1 MRITVLAGGRSP
13 ERDVSLSSASKI
25 AKALAEKG
33 HEVSIVDLYYGIEN
47 INDLIFTSVSDDIK
61 DFAISESAPE
71 FEKGSANK
79 SDIGPNVIGACKMAD
94 IVFLALHGDVGE
106 NGKIQALLSVNGIR
120 YTGSDYDGC
129 LLAMDKNLAKI
140 LISAH
145 GIRTAKW
152 CVNVKDPT
160 VNFPCVVKPVSG
172 GSSIGVSIVND
183 FAQLNT
189 ALTLAKKYDNDILIE
204 EMICG
209 REFSVGILNGKALPV
224 IEIAPLNGFYDYK
237 NKYQAGL
244 TQETCPADIPVYIA
258 AQMQALALKIHEIL
272 QLKFYSRI
280 DFIMNAKNEIYFLEA
295 NSLPGMTPTS
305 LLPQEAAASGI
316 SYIEL
321 CDMIAK
327 NALTKNKKPP
337 CPQKNEISFV

>member
-1 MRITVLAGGRSP
+1 MKITVLAGGRSP

-33 HEVSIVDLYYGIEN
+33 HEVAIIDLCCGIEN
-47 INDLIFTSVSDDIK
+47 INDLVFLSDPNDIK
-61 DFAISESAPE
+61 DFTVSENAPE
-71 FEKGSANK
+71 FKKESAGS
-79 SDIGPNVIGACKMAD
+79 SDIGTNVIEACQRAD

-106 NGKIQALLSVNGIR
+106 NGKVQALLSLNGIR
-120 YTGSDYDGC
+120 YTGSEYDGC
-129 LLAMDKNLAKI
+129 LLSMNKNLAKI
-140 LISAH
+140 FVSAH

-152 CVNVKDPT
+152 CVNVKDAS

-189 ALTLAKKYDNDILIE
+189 ALNLAQKYDNDILIE

-209 REFSVGILNGKALPV
+209 REFSVGILGGRALPV

-244 TQETCPADIPVYIA
+244 TKETCPADIPVYIT
-258 AQMQALALKIHEIL
+258 AQLQELALRIHEIL

-280 DFIMNAKNEIYFLEA
+280 DFIMNEKNEIYFLEA

-316 SYIEL
+316 SYPEL
-321 CDMIAK
+321 CDMIAE
-327 NALTKNKKPP
+327 NALMKDKKPAFRT
-337 CPQKNEISFV
+337 KDEISFV

>member
-1 MRITVLAGGRSP
+1 MKITVLAGGRSP

-25 AKALAEKG
+25 AKALTEKG
-33 HEVSIVDLYYGIEN
+33 HAVCIVDLYYGIEN
-47 INDLIFTSVSDDIK
+47 INDFVFTSVADNIK
-61 DFAISESAPE
+61 EFAVSENAPA
-71 FEKGSANK
+71 FEKESANK
-79 SDIGPNVIGACKMAD
+79 SDIGPNVIEACKMAD

-129 LLAMDKNLAKI
+129 LLSMDKNLAKI
-140 LISAH
+140 LACAH
-145 GIRTAKW
+145 GVRTAKW
-152 CVNVKDPT
+152 SVNVKDST
-160 VNFPCVVKPVSG
+160 IHFPCVVKPICG

-189 ALTLAKKYDNDILIE
+189 ALNLAKKYDNDVLIE
-204 EMICG
+204 EMIGG

-244 TQETCPADIPVYIA
+244 TKETCPADIPVYIA
-258 AQMQALALKIHEIL
+258 AHMQELALKIHEIL

-280 DFIMNAKNEIYFLEA
+280 DFIMNTKNEIYFLEA

-305 LLPQEAAASGI
+305 LLPQEADAEGI
-316 SYIEL
+316 PYAEL
-321 CDMIAK
+321 CDMIAQ
-327 NALTKNKKPP
+327 NALLKDKKPIRSTN
-337 CPQKNEISFV
+337 NEISFV